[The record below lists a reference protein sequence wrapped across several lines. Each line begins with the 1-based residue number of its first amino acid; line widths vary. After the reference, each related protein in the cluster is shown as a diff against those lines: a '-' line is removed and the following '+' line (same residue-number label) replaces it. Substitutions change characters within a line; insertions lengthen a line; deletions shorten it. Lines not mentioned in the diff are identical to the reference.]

1 MSKPLNIVEATALVK
16 LAEKELKRLKDEG
29 ETLEPGGYPFDM
41 LVEVKGNLSRGEDTK
56 VTPSFSLDRYLK
68 PLLLKYA
75 SSLGTKERTTW
86 IQSLMNVEN
95 ALGAVIQ
102 LGPEAVLRSID
113 PNLIALWDAAEADA
127 KTKFQRITPKTDRA
141 GNTVVV
147 GNLAKPR
154 SIFEGPEEL
163 KSVFDDLEQ
172 PAPRA
177 VVSKK
182 KKKP

>member
-29 ETLEPGGYPFDM
+29 KTLKPGVYTFDIG
-41 LVEVKGNLSRGEDTK
+41 LHVVGALTRDPDTK
-56 VTPSFSLDRYLK
+56 ASPSFSLDRYLK

-75 SSLGTKERTTW
+75 SSLGAKERTTW
-86 IQSLMNVEN
+86 IQSLMDVNG

-102 LGPEAVLRSID
+102 IGSEAVLSSID
-113 PNLIALWDAAEADA
+113 PSLIALWDAAEADA
-127 KTKFQRITPKTDRA
+127 KTKFQRVTPKIDRA
-141 GNTVVV
+141 GCVKPV
-147 GNLAKPR
+147 GTITKMANPP
-154 SIFEGPEEL
+154 SIFDYE
-163 KSVFDDLEQ
+163 EQ

-182 KKKP
+182 KKP

>member
-1 MSKPLNIVEATALVK
+1 MSNPLNIVEATALAK
-16 LAEKELKRLKDEG
+16 LAEKELKRLKDAG
-29 ETLEPGGYPFDM
+29 ETLEPGNHLFDM
-41 LVEVKGNLSRGEDTK
+41 VVQVDGKLGRGEDTK

-75 SSLGTKERTTW
+75 SSLGAKERASW
-86 IQSLMNVEN
+86 IQALMDVNG
-95 ALGAVIQ
+95 ALGAVVQ

-147 GNLAKPR
+147 GDLRKQINVFA
-154 SIFEGPEEL
+154 GPGQ
-163 KSVFDDLEQ
+163 SV
-172 PAPRA
+172 ARA

-182 KKKP
+182 KKP

>member
-29 ETLEPGGYPFDM
+29 ETLNPGGHTFDM
-41 LVEVKGNLSRGEDTK
+41 LVRVKGNLSRGEDTK

-75 SSLGTKERTTW
+75 SSLGAKERTTW
-86 IQSLMNVEN
+86 IQSLMEVNG

-113 PNLIALWDAAEADA
+113 PNLIALWDTAEADA

-141 GNTVVV
+141 GNTVVA
-147 GNLAKPR
+147 GDLEKP
-154 SIFEGPEEL
+154 
-163 KSVFDDLEQ
+163 KSVFADLEQ
-172 PAPRA
+172 SVSRA
-177 VVSKK
+177 VISKK
-182 KKKP
+182 KKP

>member
-1 MSKPLNIVEATALVK
+1 MSNPLNIVEVTALAK
-16 LAEKELKRLKDEG
+16 LAEKELKRLKDAG
-29 ETLEPGGYPFDM
+29 KTLEPGNHLFDI
-41 LVEVKGNLSRGEDTK
+41 VVQVDGNLSRGEDTK

-75 SSLGTKERTTW
+75 SSLGAKERTNW
-86 IQSLMNVEN
+86 IQALMDVNG
-95 ALGAVIQ
+95 ALGAVVQ

-147 GNLAKPR
+147 GDLRKQ
-154 SIFEGPEEL
+154 ID
-163 KSVFDDLEQ
+163 VFTDPIQLV
-172 PAPRA
+172 ARA

-182 KKKP
+182 KKP